1 MDNGQWTMDN
11 LIIGRAA
18 LAIVDMQNDFVD
30 AEVGS
35 YALGAETMVARVAR
49 LIAAARGAGVP
60 VIFSQEAHRASGVD
74 GGRLLWDG
82 RSGWVTGA
90 HPRAEPG
97 APPAPPCIEGSKC
110 FEIVDALE
118 PHADDVRIIKRRFS
132 IFFGTE
138 LDQILRRLKVETLLI
153 AGVCSDVC
161 VLWTA
166 GDACQRDYHTR
177 VLEDC
182 VAGTSSESHDA
193 ALKIIRALTT
203 FGQEVTSVEVIEAL
217 AQRRA
222 DAAT

>member
-1 MDNGQWTMDN
+1 MDN
-11 LIIGRAA
+11 LIVGKAA
-18 LAIVDMQNDFVD
+18 LAVVDMQNDFVD
-30 AEVGS
+30 EEAGS
-35 YALGAETMVARVAR
+35 YALGAETMVARIAR
-49 LIAAARGAGVP
+49 LIDAARGAGTP

-97 APPAPPCIEGSKC
+97 EKPAPPCIEGTKG

-118 PHADDVRIIKRRFS
+118 PDIDDVRIVKRRFS

-138 LDQILRRLKVETLLI
+138 LDQILRRLEVETLLI
-153 AGVCSDVC
+153 VGVCSDVC

-166 GDACQRDYHTR
+166 GDACQRDYHVR

-182 VAGTSSESHDA
+182 VAGTSSESHEA
-193 ALKIIRALTT
+193 ALKLIRSLTT
-203 FGQEVTSVEVIEAL
+203 FGDKVTSAEVIEAL
-217 AQRRA
+217 EQRRP
-222 DAAT
+222 DAAI